1 MLAYIMGPGGLCR
14 LLSLHC
20 GDWGEAEL
28 HWPGE
33 SGLGVMKLVL
43 DCSAPDWG
51 GVGMKAYEPIWPPA
65 IMPGCPP
72 MFWDSGKSKDCILWC
87 EAPRMAAK

>member
-1 MLAYIMGPGGLCR
+1 MKTAGCSGPGWCCFMLAYIMGPGGLCR

-51 GVGMKAYEPIWPPA
+51 GVGMKAYEPIWPPP

-72 MFWDSGKSKDCILWC
+72 MF
-87 EAPRMAAK
+87 